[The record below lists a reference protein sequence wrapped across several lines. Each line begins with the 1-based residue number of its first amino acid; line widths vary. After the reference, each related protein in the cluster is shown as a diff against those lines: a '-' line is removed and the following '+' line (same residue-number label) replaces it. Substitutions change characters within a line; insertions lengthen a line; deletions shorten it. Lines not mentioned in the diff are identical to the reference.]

1 MYNILLNGFSLVA
14 SLVIVRLATGS
25 WLLALPFAAFW
36 GLGLAFSIASWWQWE
51 RFLNAPI

>member
-14 SLVIVRLATGS
+14 SLLILRLATGS

-36 GLGLAFSIASWWQWE
+36 GLGLAFSIASWWQWG
-51 RFLNAPI
+51 RFLRVST